1 MKWMLVI
8 CDYNYLFDPRVS
20 LKRLI
25 EDQKESTALLIDEA
39 HNLVDRGREMFSAT
53 LTKATFLQLKK
64 DYKGTGKSIYEL
76 SNKVNA
82 WFIELKKL
90 KAEKN
95 EFILE
100 ELDSELKLLL
110 FQFMEAAGTRIEDRN
125 IPKSVRSVFRSEK
138 LFENY

>member
-1 MKWMLVI
+1 M
-8 CDYNYLFDPRVS
+8 S
-20 LKRLI
+20 
-25 EDQKESTALLIDEA
+25 
-39 HNLVDRGREMFSAT
+39 
-53 LTKATFLQLKK
+53 
-64 DYKGTGKSIYEL
+64 L

-110 FQFMEAAGTRIEDRN
+110 LQFMEVAEQVLKQKH
-125 IPKSVRSVFRSEK
+125 PKIS
-138 LFENY
+138 